1 MIVKKKTKDSQACPK
16 GKVACR
22 RDSKFDQNH
31 STVEMIGVFEM
42 LTSELLVV
50 IATTLDYI

>member
-1 MIVKKKTKDSQACPK
+1 MEESMIVKKKTKDIYPCPM

-31 STVEMIGVFEM
+31 STAE
-42 LTSELLVV
+42 
-50 IATTLDYI
+50 